1 MSDEKEIP
9 ESTIEGLY
17 SYEQLVADG
26 DETFEFSK
34 DIDEEDPAG
43 MCYTS
48 ATTGKP
54 KGVVYT
60 HRGIFLHSMALS
72 MADTAAISESDRL
85 MPVVPM
91 FHVNAWGMPFVATM
105 LDRKSTRLN
114 SSHVAI

>member
-1 MSDEKEIP
+1 
-9 ESTIEGLY
+9 
-17 SYEQLVADG
+17 
-26 DETFEFSK
+26 FSK
-34 DIDEEDPAG
+34 DIDEEDPAV

-91 FHVNAWGMPFVATM
+91 FHVNAWGMPIVATM
-105 LDRKSTRLN
+105 LVTTQVLPGPLMTPKIIAKMMYQYDVTISACISTIWIGLLQ
-114 SSHVAI
+114 